1 MRLHRSICTLS
12 ALGVGLVMLCVSTA
26 ATAAIVVRPGES
38 IQAAVDAASPGETIV
53 VKPGTY
59 YGAAGADE
67 GVRIKKDGIRLIGN
81 SNSGKGGKVIL
92 VPNPDGSNKDGILAE
107 PEDEEAPEIQGFH
120 IQGFT
125 VQGFPNNGIKL
136 ERVNTFTI
144 EGNESI
150 DNLENGIQPELSANG
165 LVKNNLS
172 YGSKDSALW
181 VEGGVNVRVIG
192 NVTHSSVTGLEVT
205 ISKDLVIKN
214 NESYNN
220 TVGMGLYHPS
230 SASEPA
236 LPVMENWQVENNYIH
251 DNNYPNM
258 APPESSAA
266 GIPLG
271 GGILL
276 MGVSKNV
283 LSRNRVENN
292 HFYGLAVIDFCVA
305 QEGGFDFINGGY
317 ELPGPPWC
325 TANWSGA
332 DPVPRDNVIERNTFV
347 NNGTDPPPHP
357 LAPFAADIVYA
368 VPDPTAG
375 NCFDRNTY
383 TTYSSIF
390 GGGLPPCP

>member
-1 MRLHRSICTLS
+1 
-12 ALGVGLVMLCVSTA
+12 
-26 ATAAIVVRPGES
+26 VRPGQS

-59 YGAAGADE
+59 YGKSGATE
-67 GVRIKKDGIRLIGN
+67 GVRIKKDGIRLIAN

-92 VPNPDGSNKDGILAE
+92 VPSPGNQDGILAE
-107 PEDEEAPEIQGFH
+107 PDDGEPDIQGFY

-136 ERVNTFTI
+136 ERVNGFTI
-144 EGNESI
+144 LRNESI

-165 LVKNNLS
+165 LVKRNVS
-172 YGSKDSALW
+172 YGSNDSALW

-205 ISKDLVIKN
+205 ISKDVVIKN

-230 SASEPA
+230 AASEPA
-236 LPVMENWQVENNYIH
+236 LPVMENWEVKDNYIH
-251 DNNYPNM
+251 DNNRPNT
-258 APPESSAA
+258 APPGSLAA
-266 GIPLG
+266 SLPPG

-283 LSRNRVENN
+283 IERNLVKNN
-292 HFYGLAVIDFCVA
+292 DFYGLSVIDFCLAV
-305 QEGGFDFINGGY
+305 QGGY
-317 ELPGPPWC
+317 DSAEAPWC
-325 TANWSGA
+325 SANWSGA

-347 NNGTDPPPHP
+347 HNGTDPPPDHP
-357 LAPFAADIVYA
+357 LAPLAADIVY
-368 VPDPTAG
+368 VVVDPTAG
-375 NCFDRNTY
+375 NCFDRNHY
-383 TTYSSIF
+383 TTYSSLT
-390 GGGLPPCP
+390 GGGPDPCL